1 MSDDKRIARGKLYRV
16 FDAEQVTERFTKR
29 EFVLEIE
36 GPEIR
41 GQKRN
46 EHVLFQLTG
55 RRVDLIDDYGEGQD
69 VQVEFVLKGR
79 EWTSKSGDV
88 RFFNS
93 LEVFKVE
100 SLSADGGGPPDDEP
114 PIPDEPPPN
123 MGDDFDPP
131 F

>member
-1 MSDDKRIARGKLYRV
+1 MNDDKRNAQGKLYRI
-16 FDAEQVTERFTKR
+16 FDSEQVTERFTKR

-41 GQKRN
+41 GQQRN
-46 EHVLFQLTG
+46 ELVAFQLTG
-55 RRVDLIDDYGEGQD
+55 RRVDLIDGFREGQAVD
-69 VQVEFVLKGR
+69 VEFVIKGR

-88 RFFNS
+88 RYFNS

-100 SLSADGGGPPDDEP
+100 SRGPASAGEDEP
-114 PIPDEPPPN
+114 PVPDGPPPN
-123 MGDDFDPP
+123 MDDDFDPP

>member
-1 MSDDKRIARGKLYRV
+1 MSDDKRIARGTVYRI

-29 EFVLEIE
+29 EFVLKIQ

-41 GQKRN
+41 GQQRN

-55 RRVDLIDDYGEGQD
+55 RRVDLIDGFREGQEAE
-69 VQVEFVLKGR
+69 VEFVLKGR

-93 LEVFKVE
+93 LEVFAV
-100 SLSADGGGPPDDEP
+100 SAADGQQPDVEEP
-114 PIPDEPPPN
+114 PPPSEPPPN
-123 MGDDFDPP
+123 HDDDFDPP

>member
-1 MSDDKRIARGKLYRV
+1 MNDDKRTARGTLYRI
-16 FDAEQVTERFTKR
+16 FDSEQVTERFTKR

-41 GQKRN
+41 GQQRN
-46 EHVLFQLTG
+46 ELVAFQLTG
-55 RRVDLIDDYGEGQD
+55 RRVDLIDGFKEGQP
-69 VQVEFVLKGR
+69 VAVEFVIKGR

-88 RFFNS
+88 RYFNS

-100 SLSADGGGPPDDEP
+100 GSGSGQGPGDEP
-114 PIPDEPPPN
+114 PIPDGPPPN
-123 MGDDFDPP
+123 MDDDFDPP